1 MDEEL
6 VPPPGKVAPMSKR
19 LPLLQRIVF
28 SIPVLGWMLKDVIH
42 GDRDNIW
49 YFLFTLMTV
58 WILAMFTFGYP
69 AFIIPVLAA
78 VPVAFFM
85 ILLISLG

>member
-1 MDEEL
+1 
-6 VPPPGKVAPMSKR
+6 
-19 LPLLQRIVF
+19 
-28 SIPVLGWMLKDVIH
+28 
-42 GDRDNIW
+42 
-49 YFLFTLMTV
+49 MTV

-78 VPVAFFM
+78 APVAFFM